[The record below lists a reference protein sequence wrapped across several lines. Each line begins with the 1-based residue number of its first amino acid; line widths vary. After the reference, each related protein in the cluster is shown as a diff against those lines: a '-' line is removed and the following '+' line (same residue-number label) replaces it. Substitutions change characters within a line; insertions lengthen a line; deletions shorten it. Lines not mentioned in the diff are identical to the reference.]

1 MATLSI
7 ALIYSNECGT
17 CMELNEMD
25 VDGKTTNSIESG
37 SNNLY
42 PVFLKLDALKTLV
55 VGGGKVALE
64 KIHSLLGHAP
74 QAQITLVSLDIHPDI
89 LSFLT
94 DFPQVKVLGQPYNS
108 ALLEGQDLVIVA
120 TDDHQLNLRVKQ
132 DAHAHKIICNVA
144 DTPEACD
151 FYLSSIV
158 HKGHLK
164 IAISTNGRS
173 PSMAKRLKE
182 LFQEIIPD
190 DLNTSLDHLYTIR
203 QNLKGDFAHKVKRL
217 NHITSVLV
225 NKEYVTSGEKQW
237 RRWATYSILA
247 FVSMILGYY
256 LFSYYPLPS
265 IPDIWTTL
273 KQNLTTTFWLCLAV
287 GFLAQMVDGALSM
300 GYGVTCTTVM
310 MTMGI
315 PPAAI
320 SASIHTAEVFTTGVS
335 GYSHYRFGN
344 VNKKLFKVLVI
355 PGVIGAIAG
364 AALLVFLGEH
374 NAKLV
379 KPLLAGY
386 CAILGL
392 RILYYAW
399 RLNTRPKKVKRA
411 GWLAAAGGFLD
422 SFGGGGWGPLVTST
436 LISKGRS
443 PQYVIGS
450 VSLSEFFITFSS
462 AVSFFVLMGIS
473 HWPIILGLMIGGVI
487 AAPLAARLA
496 GKLPR
501 KVMFIAVGVMV
512 LLWSLRIIWQVIAG

>member
-1 MATLSI
+1 
-7 ALIYSNECGT
+7 
-17 CMELNEMD
+17 MD
-25 VDGKTTNSIESG
+25 VAGGTAANPTLAG
-37 SNNLY
+37 VNNLY
-42 PVFLKLDALKTLV
+42 PVFLKLDHLHTLV
-55 VGGGKVALE
+55 IGGGKVALE
-64 KIHSLLGHAP
+64 KVHSLLTHAP
-74 QAQITLVSLDIHPDI
+74 QAHLSVAAPDVLPELI
-89 LSFLT
+89 SFLSSY
-94 DFPQVKVLGQPYNS
+94 PQVKLIKESYTPE
-108 ALLEGQDLVIVA
+108 LLSGHDLVIVA
-120 TDDHQLNLRVKQ
+120 TNDHKLNLTVQQ
-132 DAHAHKIICNVA
+132 DAQARKILCNVA

-158 HKGHLK
+158 HKGQLK

-173 PSMAKRLKE
+173 PSVAKRLKE

-190 DLNTSLDHLYTIR
+190 ELNVSLENLHQLR
-203 QNLKGDFAHKVKRL
+203 QNLKGDFAFKVKRL

-225 NKEYVTSGEKQW
+225 NKDVTLSGEKQW

-247 FVSMILGYY
+247 FVSMILGFY

-265 IPDIWTTL
+265 LPEIWTGVR
-273 KQNLTTTFWLCLAV
+273 QNLTANFWRCLAV
-287 GFLAQMVDGALSM
+287 GFVAQMVDGALSM

-320 SASIHTAEVFTTGVS
+320 SSSIHTAEVFTTGVS

-344 VNKKLFKVLVI
+344 VNKKLFKVLLI

-364 AALLVFLGEH
+364 AVLLVFLGEH
-374 NAKLV
+374 NAQLV
-379 KPLLAGY
+379 KPLLAAY
-386 CAILGL
+386 CAILGI
-392 RILYYAW
+392 RILYNAW
-399 RLNTRPKKVKRA
+399 RINSKPKKVKRA

-450 VSLSEFFITFSS
+450 VSLSEFFITLSS
-462 AVSFFVLMGIS
+462 AVSFFILMGIS

-512 LLWSLRIIWQVIAG
+512 LIWSLRIIWQVITG

>member
-1 MATLSI
+1 
-7 ALIYSNECGT
+7 
-17 CMELNEMD
+17 
-25 VDGKTTNSIESG
+25 
-37 SNNLY
+37 
-42 PVFLKLDALKTLV
+42 
-55 VGGGKVALE
+55 
-64 KIHSLLGHAP
+64 
-74 QAQITLVSLDIHPDI
+74 
-89 LSFLT
+89 
-94 DFPQVKVLGQPYNS
+94 
-108 ALLEGQDLVIVA
+108 
-120 TDDHQLNLRVKQ
+120 
-132 DAHAHKIICNVA
+132 
-144 DTPEACD
+144 
-151 FYLSSIV
+151 
-158 HKGHLK
+158 
-164 IAISTNGRS
+164 
-173 PSMAKRLKE
+173 
-182 LFQEIIPD
+182 
-190 DLNTSLDHLYTIR
+190 
-203 QNLKGDFAHKVKRL
+203 
-217 NHITSVLV
+217 
-225 NKEYVTSGEKQW
+225 
-237 RRWATYSILA
+237 
-247 FVSMILGYY
+247 
-256 LFSYYPLPS
+256 
-265 IPDIWTTL
+265 
-273 KQNLTTTFWLCLAV
+273 
-287 GFLAQMVDGALSM
+287 M

-512 LLWSLRIIWQVIAG
+512 LLWSLRIIWQVITG